1 LLRWEASGVE
11 RGGLVCCAWA
21 CSLWYCREIGRG
33 CVGCGGLD
41 VAVVDDAVVVA
52 VVGRVHAR
60 RLRDGFHLPTSS
72 RSCWYSTTSQQ
83 QRDHP
88 IERQHWEQLAHCDWQ
103 GQSAI
108 VAEKL
113 VAIAIAVAVDSA
125 NEHCQVV
132 QSATASCTFDVWK
145 VCIERTCRDA

>member
-1 LLRWEASGVE
+1 MRQASVSSHTY
-11 RGGLVCCAWA
+11 L
-21 CSLWYCREIGRG
+21 EIGRG
-33 CVGCGGLD
+33 YVGYGDLGV

-52 VVGRVHAR
+52 VVVDRVLAR
-60 RLRDGFHLPTSS
+60 RLHGDSRLLTSS
-72 RSCWYSTTSQQ
+72 RSYWYSMTFQRQQ
-83 QRDHP
+83 QDHP
-88 IERQHWEQLAHCDWQ
+88 IERQHWEEQLAHCDWQ

-113 VAIAIAVAVDSA
+113 VAIAVDSV

-132 QSATASCTFDVWK
+132 QSAMVSCTFDVWK